1 MRTPEEIKKGLQC
14 TANIR
19 KNGCSESPCGLCK
32 LYVTSYYSGEVCADA
47 LDYIDRLEAG
57 NANLAEIVARAYRQR
72 DAAVKHLRG
81 RCSVCAHA
89 EPVDKCLN
97 LIKCKH
103 GLKMLGREILMTG
116 DSKVDCDLWEWRGY
130 RDE

>member
-1 MRTPEEIKKGLQC
+1 MKTPEEIKRGLAHC
-14 TANIR
+14 AENMLCE
-19 KNGCSESPCGLCK
+19 GCPYCSEYDQCVNTQPM
-32 LYVTSYYSGEVCADA
+32 DA
-47 LDYIDRLEAG
+47 LTYIERLEAG

-72 DAAVKHLRG
+72 DAAIKHLRG
-81 RCSVCAHA
+81 RCSTCAHA